1 MLVIVAFNIIM
12 PVADIYTSVIRVQL
26 WNFFWNLR
34 NDSEIKNTGR
44 MQQYLVESQHTKCGL
59 GNSVYELVDQPFT
72 KKQTKINSLVGKRCR
87 LSFAAPYLFKLLT
100 VELQKHDIDVFDKLC
115 FSANF

>member
-1 MLVIVAFNIIM
+1 
-12 PVADIYTSVIRVQL
+12 
-26 WNFFWNLR
+26 
-34 NDSEIKNTGR
+34 

-100 VELQKHDIDVFDKLC
+100 VELQKHDIDVFYKMR
-115 FSANF
+115 FTANFENNVFAHKIFGNSTS